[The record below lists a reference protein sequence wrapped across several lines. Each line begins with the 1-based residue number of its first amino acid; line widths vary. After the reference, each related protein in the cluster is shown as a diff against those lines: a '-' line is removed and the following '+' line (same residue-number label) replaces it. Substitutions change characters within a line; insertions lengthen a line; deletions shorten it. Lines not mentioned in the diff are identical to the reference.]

1 MNENLKILIIKLIK
15 ENNDGQSEKNA
26 NGKKEGINGANLV
39 RKIFNEKDY
48 IIKDINK
55 SKKIKKYKYRIKINN
70 VTNYCFIFD
79 LYKFYYF

>member
-26 NGKKEGINGANLV
+26 HGNKEGINGANLV
-39 RKIFNEKDY
+39 WKIFNEKDY

-55 SKKIKKYKYRIKINN
+55 SKKIKKYKYR
-70 VTNYCFIFD
+70 
-79 LYKFYYF
+79 

>member
-26 NGKKEGINGANLV
+26 HGKKEGISGANLV
-39 RKIFNEKDY
+39 WKIFNEKDY

-55 SKKIKKYKYRIKINN
+55 SKKIKKYKYKNILIKNI
-70 VTNYCFIFD
+70 I
-79 LYKFYYF
+79 